1 MLVTDSGLPRTMR
14 VAMIVWLL
22 GSACGDD
29 GGGPSP
35 ATNSQ
40 EDAGSH
46 QRSGPDGVGRAG
58 DAAAGELDAS
68 DGIAPDEPGAA
79 DSGPGHDRDAAD
91 APDHDDAGSDA
102 AAPDTEAPQLVA
114 STPDDGDDNVASG
127 VAPQLVFSE
136 AVAFTADALH
146 IRQAHPART
155 LAFSATLSDDQRTI
169 ELALD
174 EAPELPAELTIEIG
188 DGISDLAG
196 NPLAPTSVHF
206 TLPVWLR
213 LGAANNRDALA
224 SASDVLLA
232 LDGEA
237 RPVLLAVEGG
247 DVYASRWQGTA
258 FAPLGAALNQQ
269 PALASAAVEPRIA
282 LMIDA
287 SGAPVAAFRE
297 SSGVHVVRW
306 DGASFQPLGDTV
318 DPEAGGSYAPALALG
333 ASGEPVVAFDALD
346 GTAQPVLRVRALTG
360 ASWQTLASVTAET
373 RGVRLAGDGQSDFTI
388 AYQQTGAG
396 VLALRWNGSS
406 LVPLGPGA
414 ALAAGSAGFALSL
427 DGTASSALTAQ
438 GQHTVRLDA
447 GAWQAVPQ
455 DLGFANGSAAWGRVL
470 AHAPDDTL
478 LTAFAET
485 PVGESASRVYVQ
497 RLDGTR
503 FQPLGAALNR
513 DRQALAS
520 RPALAVAAQGEPLVA
535 FLETPASGGLPRIF
549 VSQFNGDPAQPPTGL
564 RERAYAA
571 ACLASAPTD
580 GSTLIDSGCF
590 ADATGREPVAGF
602 IPFDVISPLWSD
614 GAFKR
619 RFFMLP
625 EGETITYRDPG
636 IWTFPAGTILMKE
649 FAIEARRGD
658 PSTIRPVETRFLIVR
673 AAGDWDRYSYQWNQD
688 ASEAV
693 LRAASPATPTF
704 DFAIEDENGAAA
716 TQTHFYPTRAQCLS
730 CHEAP
735 GTVLGPQ
742 TVMFNRNFDYGSTVD
757 NQLRSMQQLG
767 IFGASFPA
775 GGLQTM
781 GSMPNPSDTSY
792 STEARLRAY
801 LHANCSGCHHPLQ
814 GLDLRV
820 QVPTLDSGLCNKIT
834 KGTLDTSVL
843 YQRDVKR
850 GYLGQP
856 GVAPMPPLGTLV
868 PNPLLEP
875 LISDWILDPQNPC
888 P

>member
-1 MLVTDSGLPRTMR
+1 MLATVESALPRAMR
-14 VAMIVWLL
+14 LALIVCLL

-29 GGGPSP
+29 GGQSP
-35 ATNSQ
+35 AANSQ
-40 EDAGSH
+40 QDAGSH
-46 QRSGPDGVGRAG
+46 EPSGPDAG
-58 DAAAGELDAS
+58 ELTSDAAGELDAG
-68 DGIAPDEPGAA
+68 DGIAPSEAGAA
-79 DSGPGHDRDAAD
+79 DSGLGRDGD
-91 APDHDDAGSDA
+91 AGDGAGRDDAGSDA
-102 AAPDTEAPQLVA
+102 AAPDTDAPLLVA
-114 STPDDGDDNVASG
+114 STPDDGDDNVASA
-127 VAPQLVFSE
+127 VAPELVFSE
-136 AVAFTADALH
+136 AVAFTADALR

-155 LAFSATLSDDQRTI
+155 LAFSATLSADQRSI

-174 EAPELPAELTIEIG
+174 EVPELPAELTIEIG

-196 NPLAPTSVHF
+196 NPLAPTTVHF
-206 TLPVWLR
+206 TVPIWLR

-224 SASDVLLA
+224 TASDVLIA

-247 DVYASRWQGTA
+247 DVYASRWQGAA

-269 PALASAAVEPRIA
+269 PALASAAVEPRVA

-287 SGAPVAAFRE
+287 SGAPIAAFRE
-297 SSGVHVVRW
+297 SSGVRVVRW
-306 DGASFQPLGDTV
+306 DGTSFQPLGDTV
-318 DPEAGGSYAPALALG
+318 DPEAGGSYAPALAPG
-333 ASGEPVVAFDALD
+333 ASGEPIVAFDALD
-346 GTAQPVLRVRALTG
+346 GSAQPVLRVRAFTG
-360 ASWQTLASVTAET
+360 ASWQTLASVSAET

-396 VLALRWNGSS
+396 VLALRWNGSA

-414 ALAAGSAGFALSL
+414 ALAAGSTGFALSV
-427 DGTASSALTAQ
+427 DGTANSALTAQ
-438 GQHTVRLDA
+438 GQRTVRLDA
-447 GAWQAVPQ
+447 GAWQGVPH
-455 DLGFANGSAAWGRVL
+455 DLGFANGSAAFDRVL
-470 AHAPDDTL
+470 AHAPDDAL

-497 RLDGTR
+497 RLDGAR

-513 DRQALAS
+513 DRRALAS
-520 RPALAVAAQGEPLVA
+520 RPALAVAAQGQPLVA
-535 FLETPASGGLPRIF
+535 FLETPASGLPRIF

-564 RERAYAA
+564 RERAYSA
-571 ACLASAPTD
+571 ACLASAPAD
-580 GSTLIDSGCF
+580 GSTLIDTGCF
-590 ADATGREPVAGF
+590 ADATGREPVPGF

-625 EGETITYRDPG
+625 EGETISYRDPG

-658 PSTIRPVETRFLIVR
+658 PGTIRPVETRFLIVR
-673 AAGDWDRYSYQWNQD
+673 ATGDWDRYSYQWNQD
-688 ASEAV
+688 ASQAV
-693 LRAASPATPTF
+693 LRAATPATPTV
-704 DFAIEDENGAAA
+704 DFAIEDEGGTAA
-716 TQTHFYPTRAQCLS
+716 TQTHFYPNRAQCLS
-730 CHEAP
+730 CHETP

-742 TVMFNRNFDYGSTVD
+742 TVMLNRNFDYGSTVD
-757 NQLRSMQQLG
+757 NQVRSMQQLG

-814 GLDLRV
+814 ALDLRV
-820 QVPTLDSGLCNKIT
+820 QVPTLDSGLCSKIT

-843 YQRDVKR
+843 YQRDVLR
-850 GYLGQP
+850 GYQGQP

-868 PNPLLEP
+868 SNPLLEP